1 MVVDLQHLRVYIV
14 FRFMTIF
21 DDVDMNRLV
30 IIRVKLE
37 DISEYDKYRWHN
49 VLRCINTKIQINGK
63 LSTPLIRQPS
73 CDLLIILKIQ
83 RKDSDSFWYDK

>member
-1 MVVDLQHLRVYIV
+1 MILSIIEISFFLESVVVDLQHLRVYIV

-21 DDVDMNRLV
+21 DDVDMNRFV

-63 LSTPLIRQPS
+63 LSTPHNTAAIA
-73 CDLLIILKIQ
+73 
-83 RKDSDSFWYDK
+83 